1 MIERVET
8 EMKSSLGLM
17 QTSIAIIIRR
27 LVYSITIET
36 TSLDMAIR
44 LSVARN
50 EHIILFFFLLYVV

>member
-50 EHIILFFFLLYVV
+50 